1 MLKKLNWGHGVAI
14 ALGSFIIFILF
25 LIFVYSS
32 GMKNSELISDDY
44 YQDELTY
51 QQVIDAKN
59 NAETLSQKPSYSQ
72 DKNGITIVF
81 PQSVSVDDSK
91 VNFTLFRTDDGNLDV
106 KKEITL
112 DGRKQFTIPSK
123 VLSAGSYTL
132 KVSWKENKKPYQLD
146 YDVQWK

>member
-44 YQDELTY
+44 YQDELIY
-51 QQVIDAKN
+51 QRVIDAKN
-59 NAETLSQKPSYSQ
+59 NAETLVQKPAYSQ

-112 DGRKQFTIPSK
+112 DGSKQFTIPSK

>member
-1 MLKKLNWGHGVAI
+1 MLQKLNWGHGVAI

-25 LIFVYSS
+25 LIFVFSN
-32 GMKNSELISDDY
+32 GMKNSELISNDY

-59 NAETLSQKPSYSQ
+59 NAETLVQKPAYSQ

-81 PQSVSVDDSK
+81 PQSINVDDSK

-112 DGRKQFTIPSK
+112 DGTKQFTIPSK
-123 VLSAGSYTL
+123 VLSIGSYTL
-132 KVSWKENKKPYQLD
+132 KISWKENKKPYQLD

>member
-14 ALGSFIIFILF
+14 ALGSFIVFILF
-25 LIFVYSS
+25 LIFVFSN
-32 GMKNSELISDDY
+32 GMKNSELISNDY

-59 NAETLSQKPSYSQ
+59 NAETLVQKPAYSQ

-81 PQSVSVDDSK
+81 PETISVDDSK

-112 DGRKQFTIPSK
+112 DGTKKFTIPSK
-123 VLSAGSYTL
+123 VLSMGSYTL
-132 KVSWKENKKPYQLD
+132 KITWKENKKPYQLD

>member
-14 ALGSFIIFILF
+14 ALGSFIVFILF
-25 LIFVYSS
+25 LIFVFSH
-32 GMKNSELISDDY
+32 GMKNSELISNDY

-59 NAETLSQKPSYSQ
+59 NAETLVQKPAYSQ

-81 PQSVSVDDSK
+81 PQSISVDDSK

-106 KKEITL
+106 KKEIVL
-112 DGRKQFTIPSK
+112 DGSKQFTIPSK

-132 KVSWKENKKPYQLD
+132 KIKWKENKKPYQLD

>member
-44 YQDELTY
+44 YQDELIY

-59 NAETLSQKPSYSQ
+59 NAETLVQKPAYSQ

-112 DGRKQFTIPSK
+112 DGSKQFTIPSK

>member
-14 ALGSFIIFILF
+14 ALGSFIVFILF
-25 LIFVYSS
+25 LIFVFSN
-32 GMKNSELISDDY
+32 GMKNSELISNDY

-51 QQVIDAKN
+51 QHVIDAKN
-59 NAETLSQKPSYSQ
+59 NAETLVQKPAYSQ

-81 PQSVSVDDSK
+81 PETISVDDSK

-112 DGRKQFTIPSK
+112 DGTKKFTIPSK
-123 VLSAGSYTL
+123 VLSMGSYTL
-132 KVSWKENKKPYQLD
+132 KITWKENKKPYQLD